1 MQLLLVQSC
10 SVNPNRKLHLSLM
23 FCAQPESFGCRLKSY
38 ARVLTNA
45 MRTTAVFGLL
55 VRLAASW
62 LTQLWGNCSIPTASH
77 DLHHQPPSQ
86 DYFKKQLSIL

>member
-38 ARVLTNA
+38 ARVLTN
-45 MRTTAVFGLL
+45 VFGLL

-86 DYFKKQLSIL
+86 DYFKKQSSIL